1 MSSNNHKYNDSK
13 ITKDWFPFKKYLFI
27 TDNHPI
33 RQSSEKCSSS
43 IEVLLSQQ
51 EQQQLLGMT
60 NTLQCQER
68 DALRIALYEISKDA
82 QAAFAKAY
90 DKAKAG
96 STAKGHEG
104 RDRKLRFNLPKSERT
119 ILDDTAKQIGVTPKE
134 YLRLAI
140 VWLEEGIRDETIIRL
155 TKSRRIGKDAVAK
168 LWSRANQ
175 GKTPSEVVAKFK
187 QALAE
192 TQELLDYLHEE
203 AKHKR
208 FQENEELSSL
218 TWSQKQSLTI
228 EWKEAE
234 RSANEGLREL
244 FAEMTTV
251 ERMAWDF
258 MQNHLVDYDTA
269 LMFAEED
276 YVEDSMMSKMT
287 PKKKLEFLKQGK
299 TKYQATQERLS
310 AEARARADA
319 KLKEASERWRR
330 NNPITDNVD
339 LEQRKH
345 DMEAGKQ
352 IQLEEDAK
360 DLEAFNN
367 DPLMWDEDARG

>member
-1 MSSNNHKYNDSK
+1 
-13 ITKDWFPFKKYLFI
+13 
-27 TDNHPI
+27 
-33 RQSSEKCSSS
+33 
-43 IEVLLSQQ
+43 
-51 EQQQLLGMT
+51 MT

-104 RDRKLRFNLPKSERT
+104 RDRKLKFNLPKSERT
-119 ILDDTAKQIGVTPKE
+119 ILDDTAKQLGITPKE

-140 VWLEEGIRDETIIRL
+140 VWLEEGIRDETIVRL

-203 AKHKR
+203 ARHKK
-208 FQENEELSSL
+208 FQEDDKLSSL
-218 TWSQKQSLTI
+218 TWSQKQSLTL

-234 RSANEGLREL
+234 RCANEALREL

-258 MQNHLVDYDTA
+258 MQKHLVDYDTA
-269 LMFAEED
+269 LMFAEDD
-276 YVEDSMMSKMT
+276 YVEDLMMTKMT
-287 PKKKLEFLKQGK
+287 SKEKLDFLKQGK
-299 TKYQATQERLS
+299 AKYQAAQERLS
-310 AEARARADA
+310 AEARAKADA
-319 KLKEASERWRR
+319 RLKEASERWRR
-330 NNPITDNVD
+330 NNPINDNVD

-345 DMEAGKQ
+345 DMEAGKR

-367 DPLMWDEDARG
+367 DPSMWDEDVHGWEPLLSLKTT